1 MRINEIIKAVQD
13 LARERDE
20 AQDEI
25 ANLAESVEIDRINDI
40 FDRKRAFTGW
50 AEAFVAREK
59 LDAVDEY
66 FQEQQSPIA
75 LLNLL
80 LVLYGAGPEPRHLK
94 NTTPTGLGRECG
106 LGLRTAHEPY
116 AYCLRTA
123 YEPYAYWYC
132 PCHGQVGDK
141 ITAETIIGR
150 IRQTG

>member
-20 AQDEI
+20 AQDAI
-25 ANLAESVEIDRINDI
+25 ANL
-40 FDRKRAFTGW
+40 KRAFTGW

-106 LGLRTAHEPY
+106 LGLRTA
-116 AYCLRTA
+116 